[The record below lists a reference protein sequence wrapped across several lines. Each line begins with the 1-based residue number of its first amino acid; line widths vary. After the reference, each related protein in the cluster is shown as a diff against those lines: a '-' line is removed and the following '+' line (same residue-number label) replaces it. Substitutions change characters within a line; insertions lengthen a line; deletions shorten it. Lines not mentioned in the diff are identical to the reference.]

1 METGYSKVQVE
12 MEMYSNEDNAG
23 VYKIASYLRV
33 HKRINPMQA
42 LKELGIYR
50 LGARIYELRHKHDW
64 VIECKKTKVGRKIHS
79 EYTVITEGK
88 QVPNHNETSK

>member
-1 METGYSKVQVE
+1 
-12 MEMYSNEDNAG
+12 MYSNEDNAG
-23 VYKIASYLRV
+23 VYRLSNYLRV
-33 HKRINPMQA
+33 HKKINPMQA

-64 VIECKKTKVGRKIHS
+64 VIECVKTKVGRKIHS